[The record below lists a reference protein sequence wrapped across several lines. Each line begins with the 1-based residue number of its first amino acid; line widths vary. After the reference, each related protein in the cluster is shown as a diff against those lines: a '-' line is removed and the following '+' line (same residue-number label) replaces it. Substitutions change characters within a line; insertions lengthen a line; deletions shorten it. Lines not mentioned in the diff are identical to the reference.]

1 MRNGKMLHD
10 KLEHKIQI
18 EQILILF
25 HVQLLIL
32 SVILIYL
39 INLYGI
45 LNSYWLVKSSG
56 NRASSFHMLY
66 KIPFLN
72 TY

>member
-39 INLYGI
+39 INLNGI
-45 LNSYWLVKSSG
+45 LNS
-56 NRASSFHMLY
+56 
-66 KIPFLN
+66 
-72 TY
+72 